1 MDTTTTKLTKLTQAG
16 WTWAQLELQTILA
29 FEAQLCDG
37 RTGLKQ
43 FDDKVASTNEYLW
56 IELIDASDAQY
67 CGMLIGDGVCTTTLD
82 EVIRQ
87 CALATTC
94 AEFESISRDI
104 GIKFFE
110 WQSFV
115 DMELV
120 DIELDDMDAMYIVWY
135 VACGLHVA
143 RVIASL

>member
-1 MDTTTTKLTKLTQAG
+1 MDTTTAIV
-16 WTWAQLELQTILA
+16 WTYVQLDL
-29 FEAQLCDG
+29 FERLSFEHGDCITGVPVFDAKMYATAYDLCTALLDEG
-37 RTGLKQ
+37 AML
-43 FDDKVASTNEYLW
+43 Y
-56 IELIDASDAQY
+56 Y
-67 CGMLIGDGVCTTTLD
+67 GMPLGDGVCTTTLD